1 MSRKSPRLP
10 ATPMPAVIEKLS
22 HDGRGIARIDGKT
35 TFIEGALPHEE
46 VTFTYTRR
54 KNDFDEGRL
63 QTVVTASSDR
73 VEPPCP
79 HYAVCGGCSYQ
90 HVAPSR
96 QIEFKQDALMD
107 ALQRIGHC
115 QPTQVMPPIVDKIWH
130 YRSKA
135 RLSVRYVEKKESTLV
150 GFRERHQ
157 PRYIT
162 EIETCLVLD
171 ERVASKIPFIRAV
184 LDSLDDKR
192 SIAQIEVAAGD
203 IEVALIIRHLSALS
217 EADLAR
223 LCDMAA
229 QADFKLFL
237 QPQGP
242 DSVHVVYPP
251 NADSW
256 LRYQLP
262 EFNITYQF
270 HPTDF
275 TQVNPSINR
284 LMVSQALAWLEINE
298 HDVILDLFCGLGNFS
313 LPIAS
318 LCARVIGVEGSDTM
332 VTRAAMNAAANQL
345 MNVEFLCANLEN
357 KDALDAFVNRGI
369 TKLLIDPPRT
379 GALEVV
385 QYLDKLKPKR
395 IVYVSCNPVTLARD
409 AGILVNQHGYQLVSA
424 GVMDM
429 FPHTAHVESMAL
441 FVRD

>member
-1 MSRKSPRLP
+1 MSRKPPRLP
-10 ATPMPAVIEKLS
+10 KEPINAVIEKLS
-22 HDGRGIARIDGKT
+22 HDGRGIARIEGKT
-35 TFIEGALPHEE
+35 TFIDGALPHEA

-54 KNDFDEGRL
+54 KSDFDEGRL
-63 QTVVTASSDR
+63 HAVITASPDR

-79 HYAVCGGCSYQ
+79 HYALCGGCSYQ
-90 HVAPSR
+90 HVTPKR

-115 QPTQVMPPIVDKIWH
+115 KPTQIMPPMVDKVWH

-171 ERVASKIPFIRAV
+171 ERVASRIPLIREV

-203 IEVALIIRHLSALS
+203 NEVALVIRHLSPLGD
-217 EADLAR
+217 ADLAK
-223 LCDMAA
+223 LCEMAGT
-229 QADFKLFL
+229 ADFKLFL

-251 NADSW
+251 NTDSW

-262 EFNITYQF
+262 EFDVTYQF

-284 LMVSQALAWLEINE
+284 LMVSQALAWLEIDKN
-298 HDVILDLFCGLGNFS
+298 DVILDLFCGLGNFS

-318 LCARVIGVEGSDTM
+318 LGAQVIGVEGSDAM
-332 VTRAAMNAAANQL
+332 VARAAMNAEANQL
-345 MNVEFLCANLEN
+345 VNVEFICANLEH
-357 KDALDAFVNRGI
+357 KDVLDTLVNRGI

-395 IVYVSCNPVTLARD
+395 IVYVSCNPITLARD
-409 AGILVNQHGYQLVSA
+409 AGILVNQHGYQLVFA